1 MNGRTERG
9 TGLGKPFWTAVCG
22 VAVLTLALLCSPERL
37 GMGERL
43 DPTCRA
49 ELLINQEKY
58 GEALQLLSGIETNG
72 LDPWVANRILL
83 QRAICQKSLG
93 RFDVALSGFRTLDG
107 KMAPIQDYLTFW
119 RAECLEAMGRS
130 ERAASFYR
138 RVATLQPISALKDWA
153 VLRAADLALSQQRPS
168 EAVALYRQLLGV
180 SDQEVRALVGLASGL
195 DASGDATE
203 ARKIRLRLIRDYPET
218 SEALDALRDVA
229 PLTHAREQFYGGVA
243 YRRHKKLHQA
253 EALFEQI
260 VRASSKHHWR
270 GRAQY
275 ELGIVQFDR
284 RQFRAAEQAFENAFR
299 FHAVPEALYELGR
312 CAVKTGRDVEAA
324 AQFEAY
330 ARRYP
335 SRKGAAEA
343 LWNAAMAYER
353 RGRHGEARG
362 RFLKLAS
369 RYPRSSFADKARWR
383 AGFALY
389 QIGAFEQA
397 ARAFIGLADHT
408 KKNYLRDQGLYWAA
422 KCYRRIGSDEE
433 AAVRMAQAAEGFPTS
448 YYSARAREALGLD
461 SEVYP
466 AGLTLPVS
474 ADLKGD
480 PSFPDL
486 AKGDILVSLGLYG
499 MAEREYERA
508 RRAYAGDRFVL
519 NHLQQRYERIG
530 AMNLALRLSNQ
541 ILNLERQEGV
551 PTTLSSFRRLFPTYY
566 WGEISH
572 AAQQLDLD
580 PNLLLAI
587 IRQES
592 AFDERALSRAG
603 ARGLM
608 QIMPATGRLLARQA
622 RLRDFSVDDL
632 WNPRT
637 SIQFGARHLS
647 DHLRYFDRTERWRLG
662 LALCAY
668 NAGLNAARRWSKRLP
683 DDDVD
688 TFVESIPY
696 RETRNYVKLVYRNYQ
711 VYSYLQGAALDR
723 DAAR

>member
-37 GMGERL
+37 AMSERL
-43 DPTCRA
+43 GPVRHA
-49 ELLINQEKY
+49 ELLIDQEKY
-58 GEALQLLSGIETNG
+58 GEALRLLSGLETKG
-72 LDPWVANRILL
+72 LDPWVENRILL

-93 RFDVALSGFRTLDG
+93 RFGAARSGFQALDG

-130 ERAASFYR
+130 ERAASLYR
-138 RVATLQPISALKDWA
+138 RVATLQPASVLKDRA

-168 EAVALYRQLLGV
+168 EAVALYRRLLGIG
-180 SDQEVRALVGLASGL
+180 DQEVRALVGLASGL

-203 ARKIRLRLIRDYPET
+203 AREVRLRLIRDYPET
-218 SEALDALRDVA
+218 PEALEALREMA
-229 PLTHAREQFYGGVA
+229 PLTHTRERFYGGVA
-243 YRRHKKLHQA
+243 YRAHKKLRQS
-253 EALFEQI
+253 EALFKQI

-275 ELGIVQFDR
+275 ELGVVHFDR

-299 FHAVPEALYELGR
+299 LYAVPKALYELGR
-312 CAVKTGRDVEAA
+312 CAVKTGRDVKAA

-335 SRKGAAEA
+335 SMKGAAEA

-353 RGRHGEARG
+353 RGKHGEARR

-389 QIGAFEQA
+389 QIGAFERA
-397 ARAFIGLADHT
+397 ARTFIGLANHT
-408 KKNYLRDQGLYWAA
+408 KKSHLRDQGLYWAA
-422 KCYRRIGSDEE
+422 KCYRRVGSEKE
-433 AAVRMAQAAEGFPTS
+433 AAARMAQAAEGFPTS
-448 YYSARAREALGLD
+448 YYSARARDALGMA

-466 AGLTLPVS
+466 TGPALPVS

-480 PSFPDL
+480 PPFPNL
-486 AKGDILVSLGLYG
+486 TKGDILASLGLYG
-499 MAEREYERA
+499 LAEREYARA
-508 RRAYAGDRFVL
+508 RRTYAGDRFAL
-519 NHLQQRYERIG
+519 SHLQQRYERIG
-530 AMNLALRLSNQ
+530 EMNLALGLSNQ
-541 ILNLERQEGV
+541 ILNLEQQEGV
-551 PTTLSSFRRLFPTYY
+551 PTTLSSFRRLYPTYY

-622 RLRDFSVDDL
+622 RLRDFSLDDL

-647 DHLRYFDRTERWRLG
+647 DHLGFFDRIEKRRLG

-668 NAGLNAARRWSKRLP
+668 NAGLNAARRWSKRFP

-711 VYSYLQGAALDR
+711 VYSYLQGVGLNQ
-723 DAAR
+723 DAVR